1 MVENQAIGRV
11 LRIGQGRDVK
21 VVRYLVKGTI
31 EEVIL
36 RGEETMTILADNQMI
51 GHTIT
56 TMEKAG
62 LCEDGME

>member
-31 EEVIL
+31 EEVIS
-36 RGEETMTILADNQMI
+36 RGEETMTILADNPII
-51 GHTIT
+51 GHTIA

>member
-36 RGEETMTILADNQMI
+36 REEETMAIL
-51 GHTIT
+51 
-56 TMEKAG
+56 
-62 LCEDGME
+62 C